1 MGGSS
6 SKHNNSS
13 STTTT
18 TTTTKNNNN
27 YTTTNT
33 TTNTYNTSSNS
44 SSSVNKTTPSSSN
57 ATTSTVNSG
66 DEMEKLYAQYAAL
79 DPKDPSNEDDVDYIG
94 TEGILKMAEDIG
106 INPEQRILLIILYKI
121 GATEQYKIKHKE
133 FIDGFKR
140 NGCYSMKDIKSK
152 APTWE
157 QPITN
162 NNAEFKKFYI
172 WCYQYSKEPS
182 AKSMSAE
189 MASATWR
196 LILSDRYKK
205 INEWCDY
212 VENTY
217 KRAIQKDSWDLFID
231 FVHNVGDDLT
241 KYDAGDAWPVIVD
254 DWCTMLL
261 QKKNEQ

>member
-6 SKHNNSS
+6 SKHNGNNNNTTTNSGS
-13 STTTT
+13 KNNNNNTTTT
-18 TTTTKNNNN
+18 TT
-27 YTTTNT
+27 
-33 TTNTYNTSSNS
+33 YNTNSS
-44 SSSVNKTTPSSSN
+44 SSSVNNKTTTA
-57 ATTSTVNSG
+57 ATTSTTVNSG

-79 DPKDPSNEDDVDYIG
+79 DPKDASNEDDVDYIG

-133 FIDGFKR
+133 FVEGFKR

-157 QPITN
+157 QPILN
-162 NNAEFKKFYI
+162 NNAEFKKFYM
-172 WCYQYSKEPS
+172 WCYQYSKEPG

-196 LILSDRYKK
+196 LILGDRYKK

-217 KRAIQKDSWDLFID
+217 KKAIQKDSWDLFID

-241 KYDAGDAWPVIVD
+241 KYDASDAWPVIVD
-254 DWCTMLL
+254 DYCTMLL